1 MSTLTDHQILGE
13 LGWTSQAIYD
23 LSGGFVPKYWRPPY
37 VSMVLS
43 LRTSSFRPQSA
54 SQAFANLPVEKTIA
68 LPPV

>member
-1 MSTLTDHQILGE
+1 
-13 LGWTSQAIYD
+13 
-23 LSGGFVPKYWRPPY
+23 
-37 VSMVLS
+37 MVLS